1 MKGFSLVLLDK
12 FTAVCYTRKKRG
24 VKGYV
29 AADTGGAMRFI
40 YGAFGR
46 QRLCADS
53 HARGCHHLAGAGGA
67 AGRGAPWR

>member
-29 AADTGGAMRFI
+29 ADETGGAMRFI

-46 QRLCADS
+46 
-53 HARGCHHLAGAGGA
+53 
-67 AGRGAPWR
+67 